1 MKNFNN
7 FNYPIFKNIKQLSK
21 NYNPYLIIISVPTKK
36 HFTVFLDVIKY
47 LNPKIILFEKPF
59 GKNLSEAKK
68 IVELCKKKK
77 IHLFVNYIRNY
88 LPNIYKLK
96 KLTYGKKSLVTINY
110 SGNLLNDFCHYFYF
124 LDYLFGLKSKP
135 NSKKIFNM
143 FKNCI
148 IKLNKVKK
156 NQKDSLRIK
165 SKNLSIDW
173 KNNNI
178 VRVKK
183 SFKKVN
189 LNVDLD
195 NYQYHVLDNISQNIF
210 LGKKNVLITGKKAL
224 KFHNIFNGKQN

>member
-1 MKNFNN
+1 
-7 FNYPIFKNIKQLSK
+7 
-21 NYNPYLIIISVPTKK
+21 
-36 HFTVFLDVIKY
+36 
-47 LNPKIILFEKPF
+47 
-59 GKNLSEAKK
+59 
-68 IVELCKKKK
+68 
-77 IHLFVNYIRNY
+77 
-88 LPNIYKLK
+88 
-96 KLTYGKKSLVTINY
+96 
-110 SGNLLNDFCHYFYF
+110 
-124 LDYLFGLKSKP
+124 
-135 NSKKIFNM
+135 M